1 MGELSAA
8 VKHRNSGAWQVSAS
22 ARDYRGVSAGAGSA
36 VIAEDQRLFFD
47 PWQRIGPRH
56 GFGDEMMMRR

>member
-1 MGELSAA
+1 
-8 VKHRNSGAWQVSAS
+8 
-22 ARDYRGVSAGAGSA
+22 

-56 GFGDEMMMRR
+56 GFGNEMMMRRQIADGIGIGGIAVSM